1 MAKSSKRKSAH
12 PPPTRIPIQLIGG
25 LGFGVMVLF
34 LVGYW
39 LFASTPKDLLESDDL
54 SDSQIHKI
62 ATWLLVHENIDMRAR
77 AAKKLGELDQKAVPV
92 MKDVCLTHDDPKVR
106 SAVFDQLMTTDKDAG
121 AEVLQTLI
129 DDPDAPIR
137 LMAAQAAAHLK
148 HRTSAKVIM
157 KALDD
162 DDPSVL
168 LAGIEGSQLHGL
180 KGAVRQIKAALNS
193 SDNLTVRRHAA
204 RALLA
209 LTGKSY
215 QHLVNPTKP
224 SSG

>member
-1 MAKSSKRKSAH
+1 MSKSSKRRSAS
-12 PPPTRIPIQLIGG
+12 PPPKRFSIQLIGG
-25 LGFGVMVLF
+25 LGFGAVILF
-34 LVGYW
+34 LIGYW
-39 LFASTPKDLLESDDL
+39 LFTSTPKDLLDSDDL
-54 SDSQIHKI
+54 SDSQIRKI
-62 ATWLLVHENIDMRAR
+62 ATWLLVHEDIDMRVR
-77 AAKKLGELDQKAVPV
+77 AAAKLGELDQKAVPV

-106 SAVFDQLMTTDKDAG
+106 SAVFDQLMVTDKDAG

-129 DDPDAPIR
+129 DDPDAQVR
-137 LMAAQAAAHLK
+137 MMAAQAASHLS
-148 HRTSAKVIM
+148 HPTSAEVLK
-157 KALDD
+157 KALGD

-168 LAGIEGSQLHGL
+168 LAGIEGSQLRGL
-180 KGAVRQIKAALNS
+180 RSAVPQIKAALD

-215 QHLVNPTKP
+215 QHRVNPPRP